1 MVNARTNV
9 DKLVEE
15 LSLRPRNE
23 QKSLLFTVHLD
34 KPLLRVHEEK
44 ALKVKRV
51 KTFIRS
57 RLSRGLFVFRLSSA
71 VPSTVCNWYY

>member
-1 MVNARTNV
+1 MITDEVPDYNSGTITTSYFMVNARTNV

-34 KPLLRVHEEK
+34 KPSYRVLRK
-44 ALKVKRV
+44 K
-51 KTFIRS
+51 
-57 RLSRGLFVFRLSSA
+57 
-71 VPSTVCNWYY
+71 P

>member
-34 KPLLRVHEEK
+34 KPSYLVLEKK
-44 ALKVKRV
+44 AL
-51 KTFIRS
+51 
-57 RLSRGLFVFRLSSA
+57 RLRE
-71 VPSTVCNWYY
+71 